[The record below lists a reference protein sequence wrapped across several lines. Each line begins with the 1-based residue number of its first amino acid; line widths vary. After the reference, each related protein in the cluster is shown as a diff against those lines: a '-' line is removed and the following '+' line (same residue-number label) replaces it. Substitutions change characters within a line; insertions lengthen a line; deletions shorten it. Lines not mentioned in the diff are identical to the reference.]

1 MVWSDVYLCVFC
13 STAYATPT
21 SYCSWSVHWISQNRS
36 ARRLELRKYVF
47 RIQKIAPTG
56 LGGSVWR
63 GHSVSQSCPAL
74 SCWPPCGLA
83 WLIAPKYSNPGQGRR
98 LFLFIWHHL
107 PFSTLLCHWASCPG
121 RLAGLASLRLGP
133 AHQRWPGRGFA
144 GPMAAWGLWATVTL
158 LQRWAASFWRALW
171 WQSLWANVGSWSG
184 WEAGGGEPHRP
195 PPQGSWALRGD
206 RSSVQELSGP
216 VCLTS
221 CWPAENTIFLG
232 EGETC
237 EGGGVGRRPP

>member
-21 SYCSWSVHWISQNRS
+21 SYCSWSIHWISQNRS

-47 RIQKIAPTG
+47 RIQKIALTG
-56 LGGSVWR
+56 LGGSVRR

-121 RLAGLASLRLGP
+121 RLAGLASVRLGP
-133 AHQRWPGRGFA
+133 ARQWWPSRGFA
-144 GPMAAWGLWATVTL
+144 GPMAAWGC
-158 LQRWAASFWRALW
+158 
-171 WQSLWANVGSWSG
+171 
-184 WEAGGGEPHRP
+184 WEPWPCCRGGQPAFGEPC
-195 PPQGSWALRGD
+195 GGKAFGLMWAPGAVERTEVGNLIVCHPRDPGPCEVAGARC
-206 RSSVQELSGP
+206 RSSLVPCVWHHAGL
-216 VCLTS
+216 LKT
-221 CWPAENTIFLG
+221 WYF
-232 EGETC
+232 
-237 EGGGVGRRPP
+237 